1 MEQNSYKLDFIEVI
15 SLLKELNIAIPELKQ
30 AVDKL
35 QLDVKVEAPVIEVNP
50 TPIEV
55 TEREMPS
62 QIEAVITNL
71 GKVEDYIKATSESLS
86 KPLKIANLSDIK
98 QAEINL
104 KGVED
109 LLKKL
114 LAIKPNVSVKV
125 EPNISIPTD
134 NKATNFMPVR
144 LTDGKQFYNALAG
157 IAKAGNNAVGLITET
172 FDEIVIN
179 SYNANDDPTSVTYK
193 LKGVTKFNLAITYDV
208 NNRITRVVKT

>member
-15 SLLKELNIAIPELKQ
+15 SLLKELNTAIPQLKE

-35 QLDVKVEAPVIEVNP
+35 QLDVKVEAPIIEVNP
-50 TPIEV
+50 TPVNV
-55 TEREMPS
+55 TEREIPTH
-62 QIEAVITNL
+62 IDAVITNID
-71 GKVEDYIKATSESLS
+71 KVENYIKATSESLS
-86 KPLKIANLSDIK
+86 KPLKIANLKDIK

-114 LAIKPNVSVKV
+114 LAVKPIVNVKV
-125 EPNISIPTD
+125 DPNIEIPSGAKPTE
-134 NKATNFMPVR
+134 FMPVR